1 MNTTIGIRHEDKY
14 VMERRVAIPPEH
26 AKRLIE
32 ERNLNVLVQSSPKRI
47 FTDVEYRQAGAKLVN
62 ELTDAPVIFG
72 VKEMPADFFEDNKT
86 YVFFSHVIKGQD
98 YNMPMLR
105 KMMEKKCNLIDY
117 ERIVEESGKRIIFF
131 GHYAGLAGMI
141 NSLWSFGQR
150 LKTMGVKTPFLKIDQ
165 AHKYNSL
172 HDVKEVI
179 SEVGFDIAREGLP
192 KGLDPMVVG
201 VTGYGNV
208 SKGAQ
213 EILSLLPVKEVS
225 PSELLSLNNRTDLP
239 SNVVY
244 KVVFRERDIVTP
256 INDEDSFVLQDYY
269 DNPQKYRNAFERY
282 MPHLSILMNCM
293 YWDDRYPRIVTKD
306 YLEKLYAGGEPK
318 LKVIGDVTCDP
329 NGSIECTHTGTE
341 IEDPVFVYNPKT
353 RDYAMGF
360 EGHGILDMAV
370 DILPS
375 ELPRESSESFGNALE
390 KFVYSIAT
398 ANYELPFENIDLP
411 FPIRKAMIL
420 HRGELTPEYAYL
432 KDYVN
437 K

>member
-14 VMERRVAIPPEH
+14 EMERRVAIPPEY
-26 AKRLIE
+26 ARRFIE
-32 ERNLNVLVQSSPKRI
+32 ERNLKVLVQRSAKRI
-47 FTDVEYRQAGAKLVN
+47 FTDVEYRQVGAEVVDDLA
-62 ELTDAPVIFG
+62 EASVIFG
-72 VKEMPADFFEDNKT
+72 VKEMPKEFFEPKKT
-86 YVFFSHVIKGQD
+86 YVFFSHVIKGQS
-98 YNMPMLR
+98 YNMPML
-105 KMMEKKCNLIDY
+105 KTMMDKGCNLIDY

-150 LKTMGVKTPFLKIDQ
+150 LKTMGVKSPFQRIEQ

-172 HDVKEVI
+172 HDAKEVI
-179 SEVGFDIAREGLP
+179 SEVGFEIAREGLP
-192 KGLDPMVVG
+192 KGLKPLVVG
-201 VTGYGNV
+201 ITGYGNV

-256 INDEDSFVLQDYY
+256 INDEDQFVLQDYY
-269 DNPQKYRNAFERY
+269 DNPLRYRNAFERY
-282 MPHLSILMNCM
+282 IPHLSILMNCM

-306 YLEKLYAGGEPK
+306 YLETLYAGGEPK

-329 NGSIECTHTGTE
+329 NGSVECTHTGTE
-341 IEDPVFVYNPKT
+341 IEDPVFVYDPIS
-353 RDYAMGF
+353 REYQMGF
-360 EGHGILDMAV
+360 EGRGVLDMAV

-375 ELPRESSESFGNALE
+375 ELPRESSEAFGNALE

-420 HRGELTPEYAYL
+420 HHGKLTPEYEYL
-432 KDYVN
+432 KEYID
-437 K
+437 